1 MKRVMK
7 TLTALILM
15 ASVILGTGFASEASE
30 NPYVDVNE
38 SDWYY
43 NSVMYAR
50 EQGFMTGVNPTHFDP
65 GANLQRQDFAL
76 ALMRHYINNGRT
88 VTQQDDGTYYGKAVA
103 WARETGVMT
112 GYSNGDFGVGDVITR
127 QDCIVTLDRYMSLWG
142 AIYLDP
148 SEDPNYQTMREQ
160 FNSSYADV
168 DQLRDYSS
176 RLMFRCVMVDGL
188 ITGIDRDGVK
198 YLDPNGL
205 TTRGTA
211 SVMMERWFEKNSH
224 LFVPREDGL

>member
-7 TLTALILM
+7 TLTALVLA
-15 ASVILGTGFASEASE
+15 ASVILGTGFVSEASE

-127 QDCIVTLDRYMSLWG
+127 QDCIVTLFRYMQYEWG
-142 AIYLDP
+142 LIIGDP
-148 SEDPNYQTMREQ
+148 FEHPDYAAKIEQ
-160 FNSSYADV
+160 FEATYADV
-168 DQLRDYSS
+168 GQLRDYSYEY
-176 RLMFRCVMVDGL
+176 MFLSVMNLNL

-211 SVMMERWFEKNSH
+211 SVMMERWFEHYS
-224 LFVPREDGL
+224 DGFIQ